1 MQRTQGPMQMAI
13 WCSRTLGHRCTVT
26 LPRLQSRVADSSS
39 ARRQSRK
46 SPFSRQRSRN
56 LQHRSVLQPRCLL
69 AASRTLNGSSL
80 AIIVRGN
87 VKPLHPPLH
96 LHLLATAA
104 SDQYSL
110 GVMLYECATGV
121 LPFDGSSPYDLMH
134 AIVTSSVRAPS
145 AVRPGIPPALDDVV
159 LRAMHRDP
167 SKRFPSVY
175 ALGSALLSMGSK
187 GAWAIWGPEFVI
199 DSHDGSGL
207 EATCADGQATQE
219 RETGTSLARPLD
231 AESRRT
237 SRLAFVG
244 ALGLLLAFGI
254 AGAFVKARRAP
265 SASSPDVLPESTPA
279 LGVAAPATIAAP
291 TDTVLAVVTSQP
303 LAATVQLSASSPSN
317 PLPRTRR
324 VASGSS
330 RPAATSSGARAEP
343 LPPAAPEKGS
353 HNAPILE

>member
-244 ALGLLLAFGI
+244 ALG
-254 AGAFVKARRAP
+254 
-265 SASSPDVLPESTPA
+265 A

-353 HNAPILE
+353 HNVPILE